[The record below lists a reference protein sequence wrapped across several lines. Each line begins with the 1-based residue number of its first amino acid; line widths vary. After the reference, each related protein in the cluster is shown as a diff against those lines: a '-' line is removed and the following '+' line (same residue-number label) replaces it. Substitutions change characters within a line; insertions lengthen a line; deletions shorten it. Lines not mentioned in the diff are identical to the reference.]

1 MVPVY
6 PWGGVMNEGVVFE
19 DSLSGTILNSEIL
32 KQFSWRVVG
41 MVFFPILLFSVPV
54 QVAA

>member
-1 MVPVY
+1 
-6 PWGGVMNEGVVFE
+6 MNEGVVFE

-32 KQFSWRVVG
+32 KQFSWQVVG
-41 MVFFPILLFSVPV
+41 ILFFPILPFSVPV

>member
-1 MVPVY
+1 MVPGC

-32 KQFSWRVVG
+32 KQFSWQVVG
-41 MVFFPILLFSVPV
+41 ILFFPILPFSVPV